1 MTVHLKK
8 LSVGSESLAG
18 LRHWQAERVRNGME
32 LMHVTR
38 NTPRRAEEVLDGGSI
53 FWVIKGV
60 MCARQPITELR
71 SMQRADGKPA
81 CGIVLAP
88 ELVAVEPLRVRIFQ
102 GWRYLEVKDAP
113 VDIPVADEGGDTM
126 PPELVAEFARAWP
139 SLASQPVRAGTG
151 QFLRRQSH
159 GMSNG
164 PCHMPRPA
172 AAALSSAST

>member
-71 SMQRADGKPA
+71 SMQRKLPEGCSGGTQVTPHRPL
-81 CGIVLAP
+81 VRAP
-88 ELVAVEPLRVRIFQ
+88 R
-102 GWRYLEVKDAP
+102 
-113 VDIPVADEGGDTM
+113 
-126 PPELVAEFARAWP
+126 VAER
-139 SLASQPVRAGTG
+139 
-151 QFLRRQSH
+151 
-159 GMSNG
+159 
-164 PCHMPRPA
+164 C
-172 AAALSSAST
+172 

>member
-1 MTVHLKK
+1 MAVHLKK

-60 MCARQPITELR
+60 MCARQPIIELR
-71 SMQRADGKPA
+71 SMERADGKPA
-81 CGIVLAP
+81 CGIVLAQ
-88 ELVAVEPLRVRIFQ
+88 ELVAVEPSRVRIFQ

-113 VDIPVADEGGDTM
+113 ADIPVADEGGDEM
-126 PPELVAEFARAWP
+126 PPELVAE
-139 SLASQPVRAGTG
+139 
-151 QFLRRQSH
+151 LREL
-159 GMSNG
+159 G
-164 PCHMPRPA
+164 
-172 AAALSSAST
+172 LL